1 MALFLEITEGPQK
14 GTRFRA
20 SAGIKIG
27 RTTGE
32 ILLDD
37 PKVST
42 LHAQF
47 EVDAKGALSLV
58 DRGSSNGL
66 HISGQSVQRI
76 RMLPGVRF
84 RVGRTHFLVIKDDS
98 VIDEPQVLDPESTI
112 KSQKWKNVLKS
123 RIPQL
128 ASSNQLNPEVV
139 SAFPKIVEL
148 VFVQGP
154 QLNQKITLGYGPR
167 RVGRDGLDV
176 EILEPSCPDV
186 AFEVRPEKQSE
197 GDPESSGIAFYT
209 KYPQIVILN
218 GESRYGRHL
227 KHGDQIQIG
236 ATTIEVHIL

>member
-98 VIDEPQVLDPESTI
+98 VIDEAPPQTDETAV
-112 KSQKWKNVLKS
+112 KSQKWKNILKN
-123 RIPQL
+123 RVPQL
-128 ASSNQLNPEVV
+128 ASSNQINPEIIT
-139 SAFPKIVEL
+139 AFPKIVEL
-148 VFVQGP
+148 IFIQGA

-186 AFEVRPEKQSE
+186 AFEIRPEKQTE
-197 GDPESSGIAFYT
+197 GDPESTGIAFHT

-218 GESRYGRHL
+218 GENRYGRHL
-227 KHGDQIQIG
+227 KNGDQIQIG
-236 ATTIEVHIL
+236 STTIEVHIQ